1 MPYDPQSQF
10 LALVVDGLLR
20 TFVLAADGRQIT
32 LGYSRPGAA
41 RLLEQAWLRR
51 SSLPLRLRLWDPD
64 NVFRLNHNI
73 PPL

>member
-32 LGYSRPGAA
+32 LRYSRPGAA
-41 RLLEQAWLRR
+41 RLLEQVVAAALQPA
-51 SSLPLRLRLWDPD
+51 SPFAAVGS
-64 NVFRLNHNI
+64 
-73 PPL
+73 